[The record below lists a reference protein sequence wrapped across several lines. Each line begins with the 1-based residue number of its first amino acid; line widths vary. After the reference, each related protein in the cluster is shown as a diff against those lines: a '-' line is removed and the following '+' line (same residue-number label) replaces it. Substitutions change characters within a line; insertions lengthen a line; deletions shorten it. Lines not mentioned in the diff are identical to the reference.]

1 MDVRYGLFFP
11 VVCCRFSFLIG
22 FRLTLLPLSNPESR
36 KLFTLAPIESH
47 LLNDSTGVRCAKFQS
62 LAAVN
67 ADLRRSFR
75 LCSPC
80 LCFWLFYPESTTT
93 ISSVYLVGRQC
104 VRYMPCTAK
113 VFAWMINSLHRGPS
127 PMQKTQL
134 IC

>member
-75 LCSPC
+75 LCSP
-80 LCFWLFYPESTTT
+80 LAFAFGCFIRNQLLPPS
-93 ISSVYLVGRQC
+93 ISWDGSVCALYALYG
-104 VRYMPCTAK
+104 K
-113 VFAWMINSLHRGPS
+113 G
-127 PMQKTQL
+127 
-134 IC
+134 ICMDD